1 MTAKFLVLGTG
12 AKLSM
17 ISLDL
22 INDAE
27 ALALA
32 RRIAT
37 STGRAVTVRDA
48 DGVVMATIEAAPKN

>member
-22 INDAE
+22 VNDAE

-32 RRIAT
+32 RRIAA
-37 STGRAVTVRDA
+37 STGRTVTVRDA
-48 DGVVMATIEAAPKN
+48 DGVVTATIEAAPKN